1 MLHNRKTRKVRS
13 STRDYSRNLS
23 VRMTEK
29 QYQRLQRYMEMTRL
43 GSTAY
48 FCRLIQG
55 NEFRGRSSKLNH
67 ALHASVNMIYSNVRQ
82 ITRRQY
88 AKDLDSEAVV
98 KLNFLMDKLCE
109 EVYLLAAQKQFK
121 SGFTNS
127 QKAV

>member
-1 MLHNRKTRKVRS
+1 MLHNRKTHKVRS

-43 GSTAY
+43 GSTVY

-82 ITRRQY
+82 ITHHRY
-88 AKDLDSEAVV
+88 AKDLDSEAVA
-98 KLNFLMDKLCE
+98 KLDFLMDKLCE
-109 EVYLLAAQKQFK
+109 EVYLLAAQK
-121 SGFTNS
+121 
-127 QKAV
+127 

>member
-1 MLHNRKTRKVRS
+1 
-13 STRDYSRNLS
+13 
-23 VRMTEK
+23 MTEK

-48 FCRLIQG
+48 FCCLIQG
-55 NEFRGRSSKLNH
+55 NEFTGRSSKLNH